1 MELNITDLDTPKAE
15 IGETSSHS
23 IHQTDKKVEPPIANH
38 KIPNVGSFQTI
49 SNIKKTG
56 AVLGVPKQ
64 VQFSASTIAAKPKEP
79 TVKSYDDILS
89 KMGMCVVNGKLKLYD
104 KTHSVQETPTY
115 PPQGNQY
122 PHAPPSQRNWQK
134 TCRVK
139 RESYCSASRQP
150 FQDHCE
156 ANPPMTREEYNK
168 MVHLERIKQ
177 QRQAAEMRRVKSKRL
192 LFDNPSVNI
201 QSSVMRRRPP
211 SNMLFKL
218 KQ

>member
-1 MELNITDLDTPKAE
+1 MELNIAEIDIPKE
-15 IGETSSHS
+15 DIGETS
-23 IHQTDKKVEPPIANH
+23 IHNIPETDKKVDPPVPTH

-64 VQFSASTIAAKPKEP
+64 AQFTASTVEAKPKEP

-104 KTHSVQETPTY
+104 KTQPVQQTPTY

-122 PHAPPSQRNWQK
+122 SQAPPSQRNWQK

-156 ANPPMTREEYNK
+156 ANPSMSREEYNK
-168 MVHLERIKQ
+168 MMHLERIKQ
-177 QRQAAEMRRVKSKRL
+177 HRQAAEMRRVKSKRL

>member
-1 MELNITDLDTPKAE
+1 MELNIEEVASPKAE
-15 IGETSSHS
+15 IIKNIFQGNVEKKETN
-23 IHQTDKKVEPPIANH
+23 ANVPN

-49 SNIKKTG
+49 SNIKNTN

-64 VQFSASTIAAKPKEP
+64 VQFSASTTEATPIEP
-79 TVKSYDDILS
+79 SVKSYDDILS

-104 KTHSVQETPTY
+104 KTQPVQQTPVY
-115 PPQGNQY
+115 QPQCKQY
-122 PHAPPSQRNWQK
+122 PHPSSQRNWQK
-134 TCRVK
+134 TCSVK
-139 RESYCSASRQP
+139 RESYCSSSRQP
-150 FQDHCE
+150 FQDHGD
-156 ANPPMTREEYNK
+156 ANPSMSREEYNR
-168 MVHLERIKQ
+168 MMHLERIKQ
-177 QRQAAEMRRVKSKRL
+177 HHQAAEMRRVKSKRL